1 MRTSFTQDELS
12 YIAVDKLSC
21 KKYKESPDRKDP
33 FNLDLLLYSIQN
45 RVYSKFLRTEINSLH
60 DACEHAKHQI
70 RAWCKEDKAELR
82 KEQNKRYQER
92 KKQLLVE
99 TNPELISAKNKW
111 QEAIAQR
118 KSALAQW
125 DEYVLNCQQAYLALK
140 LKGIN
145 RV

>member
-1 MRTSFTQDELS
+1 MQTNFTQVDLS
-12 YIAVDKLSC
+12 FIASNKLSC
-21 KKYKESPDRKDP
+21 KKYKESPNRNDP
-33 FNLDLLLYSIQN
+33 FNLDTLLNLIQN
-45 RVYSKFLRTEINSLH
+45 KVYSKFLRSEINSLY
-60 DACEHAKHQI
+60 DACEHAKYQI

-92 KKQLLVE
+92 KKQLLLE